1 MPWYYILLLVCVIIA
16 PFDALY
22 MYIKAEHRREEL
34 RRRSREKENNET
46 KDDCRHHPSEA
57 ADTSDCA
64 SRQSAD
70 RT

>member
-34 RRRSREKENNET
+34 RRRAREKENNGT
-46 KDDCRHHPSEA
+46 KDDCRHLP
-57 ADTSDCA
+57 
-64 SRQSAD
+64 
-70 RT
+70 